1 MTDNVVRPK
10 HYTAAAIEPIEVI
23 HAWDLNFDLG
33 NVIKYIARAGKK
45 RGNSRLQD
53 IMKAQQYLAFEVSR
67 LQAPGRSVPNEAHN
81 DSPTG

>member
-1 MTDNVVRPK
+1 MIDNVIRPK

-45 RGNSRLQD
+45 RGNSKLQD
-53 IMKAQQYLAFEVSR
+53 VMKAQQYLAFEVAR
-67 LQAPGRSVPNEAHN
+67 LQALERGVSGEDHN
-81 DSPTG
+81 NNPTG

>member
-1 MTDNVVRPK
+1 MIDNVVRPK
-10 HYTAAAIEPIEVI
+10 HYTSAAIEPIEVI

-53 IMKAQQYLAFEVSR
+53 VMKAQQYLAFEVSR
-67 LQAPGRSVPNEAHN
+67 LQASGRSVPNEDHN